1 MKIGITTTIPVEP
14 IFASN
19 NVPVDLNNIFIT
31 NEDPE
36 KLVETAEID
45 GFPYN
50 TCSWIKGLYSVSILN
65 DIDMIIGV
73 VRGDCSNTESLLDF
87 LSFRGKP
94 VYPFSYPFDK
104 SRKKM
109 EIEIDSLME
118 YLNSDR
124 GELKKIINKI
134 DMARKIAWEIDYNTV
149 KNRITG
155 YENHLFL
162 VNTSDFLGDPDKYII
177 LGKKL
182 LEEAEKREEI
192 DHILRIGYVGVP
204 PIFTDIY
211 QFLQTRKVHVV
222 FNEVQRQFSMPFPEE
237 DWIGKYLKY
246 TYPYTIYDRINDI
259 KNEIKN
265 RKIDGIIH
273 YVQSFCHRQ
282 IIDEILKENI
292 DVKVLTVEGNRPG
305 KLDERTKLRIES
317 FIDMLL

>member
-104 SRKKM
+104 SRKKL

-118 YLNSDR
+118 YLNTDR

>member
-118 YLNSDR
+118 YLNTDR